1 MGKELEELTSMAV
14 VKQKQSH
21 QPIRAKENITRSQ
34 WEVKKKTSN
43 QAEAGENRGC
53 QVVAILVFHLIG
65 WETFPEGFSTIYS
78 ASFYSNLWAY

>member
-21 QPIRAKENITRSQ
+21 QQIRAKENITRSQ

-43 QAEAGENRGC
+43 QAEAGENRSC
-53 QVVAILVFHLIG
+53 QVVAILVFHL
-65 WETFPEGFSTIYS
+65 
-78 ASFYSNLWAY
+78 